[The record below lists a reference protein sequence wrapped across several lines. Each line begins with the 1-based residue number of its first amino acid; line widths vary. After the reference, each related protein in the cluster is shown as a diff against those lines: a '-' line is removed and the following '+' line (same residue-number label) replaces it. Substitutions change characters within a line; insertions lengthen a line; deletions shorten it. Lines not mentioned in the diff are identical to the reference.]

1 MAIQDLVPARPYI
14 MDKNLG
20 RALDLDHQDL
30 TQTNAEGKPVPALSQ
45 EQKYLFDT
53 RGWLLIPGVLSA
65 DEAAEMREFGLRL
78 QHNPQSIPE
87 HERNA
92 LGGPLQKLAD
102 HPQVVSFMNEFVA
115 HPALSSQECYGFR
128 QESCHLFYRTQGQGK
143 FGPHNGSGMLRFPGD
158 SHTYHCIP
166 GKANSGLTR
175 VVWELNPVEKG
186 LGGTLFV
193 TGSHKAVYTAPEAIL
208 DPSSSVWE
216 TYSCP
221 AGSLLFFTEAL
232 THSATAWTNPNNDRV
247 AIFSCYNTVNS
258 KWHNWNPPAELIASM
273 PPKRQ
278 TLYRP
283 VHAQDNVIWG
293 GLPAL
298 GSR

>member
-1 MAIQDLVPARPYI
+1 MTLKERVAVRPFI

-20 RALDLDHQDL
+20 AAVNLDTLDLTD
-30 TQTNAEGKPVPALSQ
+30 TNADGKPVIELTPQ
-45 EQKYLFDT
+45 QKYEFDL
-53 RGWLLIPGVLSA
+53 RGWLLIPGVLGE
-65 DEAAEMREFGLRL
+65 DEVAEMRDFCLRL
-78 QHNPQSIPE
+78 QHDPQALAA

-92 LGGPLQKLAD
+92 LGGPLQRLAD
-102 HPQVVSFMNEFVA
+102 HPQVVGFMNEFVA
-115 HPALSSQECYGFR
+115 HPPLAGQDCYGFR

-143 FGPHNGSGMLRFPGD
+143 FSPHNGNGMLRFPGD

-186 LGGTLFV
+186 TGGTLFI
-193 TGSHKAVYTAPEAIL
+193 TGSHKSVYTAPDTIH
-208 DPSSSVWE
+208 DPAFPLWE

-232 THSATAWTNPNNDRV
+232 THSAITWTSPTDRV

-258 KWHNWNPPAELIASM
+258 KWHNWNPPAELVATM

-283 VHAQDNVIWG
+283 VHAQDNLIG
-293 GLPAL
+293 AAYQH
-298 GSR
+298 